1 MLRAIVLSVAL
12 LIGLGA
18 LIPLATDHAEAQKK
32 QRKSKKRSSKNYKKY
47 SKAWWRQY
55 RARKKNS
62 AALARR
68 KEALR
73 VRQMR
78 LAQEREA
85 EIARN
90 GGKWVKITTWD
101 GDKWVSRNE
110 WVATTSETPTVPV
123 PKALAVKS
131 PVVKDEPVARSKNRR
146 EKQLKETSDAETRFK
161 VNNQNGEELG
171 SASITVVGA
180 AMGEDRDAGRYKT
193 LSGVSTSSLRRTV
206 IDQMIKENGWVVNDY
221 QKEVGGKKVYVV
233 VAQSPG
239 AGGQIQS
246 RMFYFT
252 EVDGRIYSVATNSPG
267 EKSGQIADESEKIV
281 NVLQRRSRTMQAGL
295 R

>member
-1 MLRAIVLSVAL
+1 
-12 LIGLGA
+12 LGT
-18 LIPLATDHAEAQKK
+18 LIPLATDYAEAQKK
-32 QRKSKKRSSKNYKKY
+32 PRKKRSAKKYKKY
-47 SKAWWRQY
+47 SKQWWRAY
-55 RARKKNS
+55 RARKGNNS
-62 AALARR
+62 SLAKR

-73 VRQMR
+73 LRNLRLMKKRQ
-78 LAQEREA
+78 E
-85 EIARN
+85 EIAQN

-101 GDKWVSRNE
+101 GEKWVSKNE
-110 WVATTSETPTVPV
+110 WIAITSETPTVPIPDAV
-123 PKALAVKS
+123 AVKS
-131 PVVKDEPVARSKNRR
+131 EVVKDEPVARSRSRR
-146 EKQLKETSDAETRFK
+146 EKPSKETPNAEAQFK

-180 AMGEDRDAGRYKT
+180 AMSEDRDAGRNKT

-206 IDQMIKENGWVVNDY
+206 IDQMIRENGWVVNDY

-239 AGGQIQS
+239 AGGQTQS

-252 EVDGRIYSVATNSPG
+252 EVDGRIYSVATNSPT

>member
-1 MLRAIVLSVAL
+1 MLRAVVLTVAL
-12 LIGLGA
+12 LIGVGTLV
-18 LIPLATDHAEAQKK
+18 PLATDYAEAGQKK
-32 QRKSKKRSSKNYKKY
+32 QRKAKKRGAKYKKY
-47 SKAWWRQY
+47 SKQWWRAY

-62 AALARR
+62 EALAKR

-73 VRQMR
+73 LRNLR
-78 LAQEREA
+78 LMKEREE

-90 GGKWVKITTWD
+90 GGKWVKVTTWD
-101 GDKWVSRNE
+101 GEKWVSKNE
-110 WVATTSETPTVPV
+110 WIAITSETPTVPV
-123 PKALAVKS
+123 PDAVAVK
-131 PVVKDEPVARSKNRR
+131 PEPAERPSRARNRASR
-146 EKQLKETSDAETRFK
+146 MKAAPNAEAQFK
-161 VNNQNGEELG
+161 VTNKMGEELG

-180 AMGEDRDAGRYKT
+180 AMGEDRDTGRYKT

-206 IDQMIKENGWVVNDY
+206 IDQMIRENGWVVNDY

-239 AGGQIQS
+239 AGGQIMS

-252 EVDGRIYSVATNSPG
+252 EIDGRIYSVATNSPT